1 MINLNINF
9 YLMKTIFILT
19 YFYIYAL
26 QNALSL
32 CWETNLSDS
41 NTLCIVATCVPKTGE
56 TCYYTDFLPLIIFHS
71 SNKSGETVEH
81 VGNYSPE
88 IGEMQGRCTNHEWKK
103 KYTAIR
109 DTQQRKSPWKYRR
122 FCTFRAMN
130 LPKTI
135 HNHKYNLPGHQHQQA
150 NPDSE

>member
-32 CWETNLSDS
+32 CWETNLSNS
-41 NTLCIVATCVPKTGE
+41 NTLCIVATCMPKTGK
-56 TCYYTDFLPLIIFHS
+56 TCYHADLLPLIIFHS
-71 SNKSGETVEH
+71 SNKSGETGEY

-88 IGEMQGRCTNHEWKK
+88 IGEMQGGSTNHEWKK
-103 KYTAIR
+103 RYTAKKN
-109 DTQQRKSPWKYRR
+109 TQNMPISLLY
-122 FCTFRAMN
+122 
-130 LPKTI
+130 LPFFQSKNI
-135 HNHKYNLPGHQHQQA
+135 SSGKQEIWLNSVYSYL
-150 NPDSE
+150 SSS